1 MFEKVR
7 EIMVDNL
14 GLDPSEISLDSNLQD
29 DLDIDSLD
37 EGPLHQLAQQ
47 VFNKEMIQTNISVL
61 MFIRHACAPITSKAK
76 SFFARNL

>member
-14 GLDPSEISLDSNLQD
+14 GLDPSEILLDSNLQD

-37 EGPLHQLAQQ
+37 AVELALEIEEALGI
-47 VFNKEMIQTNISVL
+47 K
-61 MFIRHACAPITSKAK
+61 IRKGSLC
-76 SFFARNL
+76 F

>member
-14 GLDPSEISLDSNLQD
+14 GLNPDEITLTSNLQD

-37 EGPLHQLAQQ
+37 AVELALEIEGSLNIKIPDEELD
-47 VFNKEMIQTNISVL
+47 EMKTVEDIVKYL
-61 MFIRHACAPITSKAK
+61 E
-76 SFFARNL
+76 ARC

>member
-37 EGPLHQLAQQ
+37 AVELALEIEEALGI
-47 VFNKEMIQTNISVL
+47 KIPDEDLDEMKTVKDIVSYL
-61 MFIRHACAPITSKAK
+61 ES
-76 SFFARNL
+76 RN

>member
-1 MFEKVR
+1 MLFRSVR

-37 EGPLHQLAQQ
+37 AVELALEIEEALGI
-47 VFNKEMIQTNISVL
+47 KIPDEDLDEMKTVKDIVSYL
-61 MFIRHACAPITSKAK
+61 ES
-76 SFFARNL
+76 RN

>member
-14 GLDPSEISLDSNLQD
+14 GLDPDEITLTSNLQD

-37 EGPLHQLAQQ
+37 AVELALEIEGSLNIKIPDEELD
-47 VFNKEMIQTNISVL
+47 EMKTVEDIVKYL
-61 MFIRHACAPITSKAK
+61 E
-76 SFFARNL
+76 ARC

>member
-37 EGPLHQLAQQ
+37 AVELALEIEEALGI
-47 VFNKEMIQTNISVL
+47 KISDEDLDEMKTVKDIVSYL
-61 MFIRHACAPITSKAK
+61 ES
-76 SFFARNL
+76 RN

>member
-37 EGPLHQLAQQ
+37 AVELAL
-47 VFNKEMIQTNISVL
+47 EIEEAL
-61 MFIRHACAPITSKAK
+61 
-76 SFFARNL
+76 

>member
-37 EGPLHQLAQQ
+37 AVELALEIE
-47 VFNKEMIQTNISVL
+47 KALGIKIPDEDLDEMKTVKDIVSY
-61 MFIRHACAPITSKAK
+61 FES
-76 SFFARNL
+76 RN

>member
-1 MFEKVR
+1 MEVLIMFEKVR

-37 EGPLHQLAQQ
+37 AVELGLKRCQYEL
-47 VFNKEMIQTNISVL
+47 
-61 MFIRHACAPITSKAK
+61 CA
-76 SFFARNL
+76 R